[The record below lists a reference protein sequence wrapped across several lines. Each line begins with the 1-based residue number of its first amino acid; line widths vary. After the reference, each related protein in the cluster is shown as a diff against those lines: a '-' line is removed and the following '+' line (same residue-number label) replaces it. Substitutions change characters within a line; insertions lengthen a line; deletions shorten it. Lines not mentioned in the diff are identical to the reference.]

1 MILSRLNK
9 PQLTALD
16 FAIAGAATLVA
27 AAIRLPALQTIPVFT
42 DEIHDMEFAQRIA
55 QGGYWPIVSY
65 DMYNGP
71 GLYYLHALGMRLGGG
86 ALWPRFLVLIIGS
99 LTVGLSYF
107 LGRSLAAHQRPDAP
121 AFQRLAGLLAAAF
134 MAVSFTPIVVNSHL
148 IWSNS
153 TSPFWVALFL
163 LAISETVRR
172 DRVRWLVPAGILG
185 GLAWQTHPSIVVIV
199 LGAGL
204 WVAVMRPA
212 WLRSGW
218 AWLGA
223 LMVLL
228 FVSNIVLFTLT
239 SGGANIDQA
248 ASRSY
253 AWTGGASLSDYL
265 VNVQG
270 FLLTG
275 YEMVASSFRSAL
287 PPEVREGLLLSPPV
301 ILLGGVTGVALAYTA
316 RRAGLPL
323 ACWLVACL
331 IIPYLNR
338 RYNAYIEARYLAPL
352 LPATY
357 AAVGAL
363 LAAALLA
370 AVPRADAVGDRPVS
384 VWGLVAQPDSAA
396 VGLTR
401 RGVRLA
407 VGLTAVGLIVLGLV
421 YPLWRLQQ
429 YYDYQY
435 ASGRSNVRLWQ
446 IIAVGHQAHA
456 EGAEVITDRGL
467 KDVRTLTGMNIDRVF
482 DTLSDLEQ
490 IPLEKRRVERLP
502 DSAVGSYLVLT
513 DERRDL
519 LASILQLE
527 PVDVGEPIAPVHTSG
542 YWVYRV
548 VGR

>member
-1 MILSRLNK
+1 MSSRFDRAY
-9 PQLTALD
+9 PRALD
-16 FAIAGAATLVA
+16 FGIAAAATVAA
-27 AAIRLPALQTIPVFT
+27 AAIRLPALQMMPVFT
-42 DEIHDMEFAQRIA
+42 DEIHDMEFARRIA
-55 QGGYWPIVSY
+55 QGGYWPTVSY
-65 DMYNGP
+65 DTYNGP
-71 GLYYLHALGMRLGGG
+71 GLYYLLALGMQLGGG
-86 ALWPRFLVLIIGS
+86 AMWPRYLVFIIGS

-107 LGRSLAAHQRPDAP
+107 LGRSLAAHQRPDAL
-121 AFQRLAGLLAAAF
+121 AFQRLAGLLTAVF
-134 MAVSFTPIVVNSHL
+134 MAVSFTAIVVNSHL

-153 TSPFWVALFL
+153 TSPFWATLFL
-163 LAISETVRR
+163 LAISEAVRR
-172 DRVRWLVPAGILG
+172 NRVRWLVPAGILG

-239 SGGANIDQA
+239 SNGANIDQA

-253 AWTGGASLSDYL
+253 AWTGGASLPDYL
-265 VNVQG
+265 TNAQG
-270 FLLTG
+270 FLLAG
-275 YEMVASSFRSAL
+275 YEMVSSSFRSAL

-301 ILLGGVTGVALAYTA
+301 ILLGVLAVVALTYTA

-323 ACWLVACL
+323 ACWLAAAL

-357 AAVGAL
+357 AAMGTL
-363 LAAALLA
+363 LAAALTAAWRSLDAAQAHPASAWGVVASPQPSAGRLTARGASLALGLA
-370 AVPRADAVGDRPVS
+370 AAA
-384 VWGLVAQPDSAA
+384 LVA
-396 VGLTR
+396 L
-401 RGVRLA
+401 GVA
-407 VGLTAVGLIVLGLV
+407 
-421 YPLWRLQQ
+421 YPLIRLQQ
-429 YYDYQY
+429 HYDYQY
-435 ASGRSNVRLWQ
+435 AIGRSNARLWQ
-446 IIAVGHQAHA
+446 IIAVSHQARA
-456 EGAEVITDRGL
+456 EGADIITDRGL
-467 KDVRTLTGMNIDRVF
+467 KDVSMVTGMNIDRVF
-482 DTLSDLEQ
+482 DTLSDLEG

-502 DSAVGSYLVLT
+502 DSPVGSYLVLT

-519 LASILQLE
+519 LAQVLQLE

-542 YWVYRV
+542 YWIYRV

>member
-1 MILSRLNK
+1 MILSRLNR

-16 FAIAGAATLVA
+16 FAIAGVATLVA

-71 GLYYLHALGMRLGGG
+71 GLYYLLALGMRLGGG
-86 ALWPRFLVLIIGS
+86 ALWPRFLVFILGS

-107 LGRSLAAHQRPDAP
+107 LGRSLAAHQRADAP
-121 AFQRLAGLLAAAF
+121 AFQRLAGLLTAAF
-134 MAVSFTPIVVNSHL
+134 LAVSFVPIVVNSHL

-163 LAISETVRR
+163 LAISEAVRR

-185 GLAWQTHPSIVVIV
+185 GLAWQTHPSIVVII

-204 WVAVMRPA
+204 WVAVMRRA

-228 FVSNIVLFTLT
+228 FMSNLVLFTLT

-270 FLLTG
+270 FLLAG
-275 YEMVASSFRSAL
+275 YEMASSSFRSAL
-287 PPEVREGLLLSPPV
+287 PPEVRDGLLLSPPV
-301 ILLGGVTGVALAYTA
+301 ILLGGMAVVALAYTA

-370 AVPRADAVGDRPVS
+370 AWPRA
-384 VWGLVAQPDSAA
+384 AA
-396 VGLTR
+396 LPGHSTAGGLTS
-401 RGVRLA
+401 RGAQLA

-446 IIAVGHQAHA
+446 MIAVGHQAHA

-467 KDVRTLTGMNIDRVF
+467 KDVRMLTGMNIDRVF
-482 DTLSDLEQ
+482 DTLSDLER
-490 IPLEKRRVERLP
+490 IPLEKRRVERLS
-502 DSAVGSYLVLT
+502 DSPVGSYLVLT
-513 DERRDL
+513 DKRRDL
-519 LASILQLE
+519 LAPILQLE

-542 YWVYRV
+542 YWIYRV